1 MNRTVLRAPFFL
13 YLFGFGLLGMSGY
26 ALAQKVTWEFH
37 KSLTGAFDVRFPS
50 KYKVKSIPLRI
61 DEKTV
66 LFRNEIVATVGDGP
80 DGKENQKVFLVK
92 VDQSMGSLL
101 KSKQIAKML
110 EVDAYK
116 YKKAAQ
122 RAGGVML
129 ANDQFTRDGF
139 KGREMYITYGDG
151 ENKQGMRV
159 KIMYTDIS
167 RVEMLLTGPSSSMY
181 AFKSNDFFESLKL
194 YDGPGKIDGTP
205 GENWKEYE
213 SPLGLFTLKLPD
225 ENNSFTAGP
234 PKFAKEQKK
243 ERGRYVFIDPL
254 LSYRTFFN
262 FYGYKIDEKMNFDKV
277 KTLLLSAHVAPYAD
291 KVRLEDLKIDT
302 KTAEDGTYAT
312 VTTLV
317 RMRPLEKYPY
327 INTVLLQ
334 AIFNDH
340 GVVVLEFLGANTHVD
355 TPLGKTLFS
364 LVKFHPEKYSEDRA
378 SDSGAAGDEK
388 SLDADDEQS
397 SDEEVIM
404 DDSDEQ
410 TEGQEGAASEDKT
423 TLKATIKLG
432 ENEEA
437 AGSGPDAT
445 NTQDAKAAAPAAENA
460 KVPAQPSTPKVTDS
474 KTQEAV
480 PAVTPA
486 SGENGSGAETTKPQQ
501 AVPPAAQAKPAVL
514 PQSSAP

>member
-26 ALAQKVTWEFH
+26 ALAQKITWEFH

-50 KYKVKSIPLRI
+50 KYKIKSIPLRI
-61 DEKTV
+61 DAKTV

-101 KSKQIAKML
+101 KGKQITKML

-122 RAGGVML
+122 KAGGVML
-129 ANDQFTRDGF
+129 ANEQFTVDGF

-151 ENKQGMRV
+151 DDKQGMRV

-213 SPLGLFTLKLPD
+213 SPLGLFTLILPD
-225 ENNSFTAGP
+225 ADNSFTAGA
-234 PKFAKEQKK
+234 PKFAKEKTK

-262 FYGYKIDEKMNFDKV
+262 FYGYKIDERMNFDKV

-302 KTAEDGTYAT
+302 KTAEDGSYAT

-378 SDSGAAGDEK
+378 AGSDAAGDEK
-388 SLDADDEQS
+388 SLDAEDEQS
-397 SDEEVIM
+397 GDEEVIM
-404 DDSDEQ
+404 DDSEEQ

-432 ENEEA
+432 DNEA
-437 AGSGPDAT
+437 AAGTGTGAGAT
-445 NTQDAKAAAPAAENA
+445 NAGDAKAAAPASENA
-460 KVPAQPSTPKVTDS
+460 KAADAQ
-474 KTQEAV
+474 TQEAV

-486 SGENGSGAETTKPQQ
+486 SGENGSGAETAKPQQ
-501 AVPPAAQAKPAVL
+501 AAPPAAQAKPAAV
-514 PQSSAP
+514 PQNSAP